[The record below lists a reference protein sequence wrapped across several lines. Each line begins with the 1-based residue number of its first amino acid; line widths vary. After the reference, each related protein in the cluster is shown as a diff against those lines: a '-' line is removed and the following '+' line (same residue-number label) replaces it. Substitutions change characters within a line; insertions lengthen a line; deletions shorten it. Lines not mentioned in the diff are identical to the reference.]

1 MGCKRVAYDAGW
13 LASFQRENVELI
25 SSPIVRVSERGLV
38 TADGQ
43 EHELDVIAWA
53 TGFEVSDT
61 GVGLNHNVFG
71 EGGRELKQI
80 WAEAGGA
87 YGYLGVAVPNVPNFF
102 APLGP
107 NAAAMSWGFSLGN
120 NASPRVCKKV
130 KTRRN

>member
-13 LASFQRENVELI
+13 LASFRRDNVDLVA
-25 SSPIVRVSERGLV
+25 SPIVRITEKGLV

-71 EGGRELKQI
+71 ENGVELSEI
-80 WAEAGGA
+80 WRKAGGA
-87 YGYLGVAVPNVPNFF
+87 YGYLGVAVPEVPNFF
-102 APLGP
+102 VPLGP

-120 NASPRVCKKV
+120 NVCLLSA
-130 KTRRN
+130 